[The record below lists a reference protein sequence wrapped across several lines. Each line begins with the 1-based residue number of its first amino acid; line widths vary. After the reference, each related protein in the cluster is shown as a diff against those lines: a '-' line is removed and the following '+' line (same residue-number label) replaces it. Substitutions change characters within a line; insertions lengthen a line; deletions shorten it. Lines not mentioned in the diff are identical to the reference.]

1 MFAALVFLTLGK
13 RHGYADR
20 GHRES
25 GFVAFSGQILP
36 QTQVVWAKAVGSA
49 VAHLDIYLPAEHAH
63 PAAAGSGVE
72 L

>member
-25 GFVAFSGQILP
+25 GLVAFSGQILP
-36 QTQVVWAKAVGSA
+36 QPQVVWAKAVDSA
-49 VAHLDIYLPAEHAH
+49 VAHLDIDLPAEHAH
-63 PAAAGSGVE
+63 PATAGSGVE